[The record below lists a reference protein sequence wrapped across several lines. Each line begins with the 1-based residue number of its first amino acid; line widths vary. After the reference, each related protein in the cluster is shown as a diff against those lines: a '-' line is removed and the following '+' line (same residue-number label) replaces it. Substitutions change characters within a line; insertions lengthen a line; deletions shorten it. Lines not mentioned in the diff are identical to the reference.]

1 MEKIPI
7 LRIQF
12 TVPTKLFAR
21 KYFGPFWPKLF
32 TGPFSNPKISQN
44 SYENRPKIGPKSLF
58 WKHWSLI
65 IEKSTKCWFWYSWI
79 MKNHNSFTIP
89 GTPFCFKMAKT
100 YRKNT
105 YMGYGSCT
113 AMIVACSIL
122 IIIIS
127 KPRKIPTHKTHQQ
140 K

>member
-1 MEKIPI
+1 MFDFQNSTCRPDQVIRK
-7 LRIQF
+7 
-12 TVPTKLFAR
+12 
-21 KYFGPFWPKLF
+21 KYFTPFWPKLF

-44 SYENRPKIGPKSLF
+44 SYENRPKFGSWSML
-58 WKHWSLI
+58 WKHIHHLLSKNPLNVDFDILESWKI
-65 IEKSTKCWFWYSWI
+65 ITDLQYCELFLDL
-79 MKNHNSFTIP
+79 
-89 GTPFCFKMAKT
+89 KMALNLS
-100 YRKNT
+100 KNT

-127 KPRKIPTHKTHQQ
+127 KPRKIPTHKTRQQ